1 MRTCGTCGKKFDDS
15 VDQCPDDGSL
25 LKTIITGPH
34 PAMTEAPKLKAERRP
49 PGMVVGSYRL
59 LSVLGEG
66 GMGIVYLAE
75 HVTLKRRVALKILL
89 KQHAHNQAAV
99 QRFFAEAR
107 AVNEIAHDHIIEI
120 TDFFAESGDDKYYVM
135 ELLEGS
141 ELADE
146 LRNGL
151 LEPQRTLGIA
161 VQVAEALAAVHDG
174 GIIHRDLKPANIFL
188 TERGGQTDYVKLLD
202 FGIAKL
208 SGGIE
213 GASLAKTS
221 TGAILGTPQYM
232 SPEQLDGQ
240 AVDHRSDIYSFGLIL
255 YEMTTGRRPFPGS
268 SIGELVIKHM
278 TVKPPRPTKIKDLP
292 HAVPQALE
300 DLTLTCL
307 EKDPDRRPQSMHEV
321 AARLRALADNEA
333 VALET
338 YKPLEIT
345 QRRRRNNVFAAMGA
359 LFLIGVV
366 GAVGFW
372 VANRPD
378 PPPPPPKV
386 VEKPKPKPVKPVP
399 KTEVKVAFG
408 SRPAGAKVYKDDEK
422 TPIGVTPFELSF
434 PIGAADSTFHFRAS
448 GFESVTKTVAFNE
461 DAALAVELKEI
472 VKAKPTVKAKSAKI
486 RRDGK
491 SKKKKRLKRNNVV
504 DPFAN

>member
-15 VDQCPDDGSL
+15 VDECPQDGTL
-25 LKTIITGPH
+25 LKTIVTGPH
-34 PAMTEAPKLKAERRP
+34 PSMQEAPKLKDERRAT
-49 PGMVVGSYRL
+49 GTVVGSYRL

-75 HVTLKRRVALKILL
+75 HVTLKRKVALKILL
-89 KQHAHNQAAV
+89 KQHAHNQAQV

-120 TDFFAESGDDKYYVM
+120 TDFFSESGDDKYYVM
-135 ELLEGS
+135 ELLEGQ

-146 LRNGL
+146 LRRGV
-151 LEPQRTLGIA
+151 LEMPRTLSIA
-161 VQVAEALAAVHDG
+161 VQVADALAAVHDG

-188 TERGGQTDYVKLLD
+188 TERGGQTDFVKLLD

-240 AVDHRSDIYSFGLIL
+240 AVDHRSDVYSFGLIL
-255 YEMTTGRRPFPGS
+255 YEMITGKRPFPGS

-278 TVKPPRPTKIKDLP
+278 TVKPQRPTKYKDLP
-292 HAVPQALE
+292 HAVPQTLE
-300 DLTLTCL
+300 DLTLACL

-321 AARLRALADNEA
+321 TARLRALADNEA
-333 VALET
+333 VPLENF
-338 YKPLEIT
+338 KPLEIT
-345 QRRRRNNVFAAMGA
+345 QRRKRKNLMAAWG
-359 LFLIGVV
+359 GVV
-366 GAVGFW
+366 VLALVVGLGYW
-372 VANRPD
+372 AANRPD
-378 PPPPPPKV
+378 PAPV
-386 VEKPKPKPVKPVP
+386 VEKPKPPPVEKP

-408 SRPAGAKVYKDDEK
+408 SRPAGVKVYQNDEK
-422 TPIGVTPFELSF
+422 TPIGVTPFELTF
-434 PIGAADSTFHFRAS
+434 PIGGAKATFHFRAD
-448 GFESVTKTVAFNE
+448 GFQSVSEEVSFDE
-461 DAALAVELKEI
+461 DSAVAVELKE
-472 VKAKPTVKAKSAKI
+472 VEKPKAKPKPKA
-486 RRDGK
+486 R
-491 SKKKKRLKRNNVV
+491 SKKPRVKKKNRLKRSGVV
-504 DPFAN
+504 DPFAQ